1 MAYCR
6 ALIPLSGGIA
16 PAELLPPLLH
26 DLGLEVEPPSGPTL
40 MAFERPCSGRATRDY
55 VRLWADWSD
64 IKQTGELWL
73 ETLSGESMARSRT
86 RCSDLLEQIRSAL
99 RCDGLA

>member
-6 ALIPLSGGIA
+6 ALIPYGGGPS
-16 PAELLPPLLH
+16 PAETLTPLLQG
-26 DLGLEVEPPSGPTL
+26 LGLEVEPAAGPTL

-64 IKQTGELWL
+64 IAQTGELWL
-73 ETLSGESMARSRT
+73 ETLSGESMARSHT
-86 RCSDLLEQIRSAL
+86 RCSELLEQIRSRL
-99 RCDGLA
+99 GG

>member
-6 ALIPLSGGIA
+6 ALIPLNGGVT
-16 PAELLPPLLH
+16 PAELLPPLLQG
-26 DLGLEVEPPSGPTL
+26 LGLEVEPPSGPTL
-40 MAFERPCSGRATRDY
+40 MAFERPCAGRPTRDY

-64 IKQTGELWL
+64 IAQTGELWL

-86 RCSDLLEQIRSAL
+86 RCSDLLEKIRAQLSS
-99 RCDGLA
+99 

>member
-6 ALIPLSGGIA
+6 ALIPLNDGRS
-16 PAELLPPLLH
+16 PAESLPPLLKA
-26 DLGLEVEPPSGPTL
+26 LGLDVEQPGRQTL
-40 MAFERPCSGRATRDY
+40 MAVERPAPGRRTRDY

-64 IKQTGELWL
+64 IAQTGELWL

-86 RCSDLLEQIRSAL
+86 RCSEVLEQIRSKLCA
-99 RCDGLA
+99 